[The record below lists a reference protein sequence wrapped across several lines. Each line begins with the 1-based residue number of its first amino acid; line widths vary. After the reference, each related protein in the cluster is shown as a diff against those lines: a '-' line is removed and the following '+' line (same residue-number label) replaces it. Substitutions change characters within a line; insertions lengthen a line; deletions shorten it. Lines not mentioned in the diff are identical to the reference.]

1 MYIHAIYRMTVVILE
16 NNKQYIRSSE
26 FCLKVITKGTN
37 VSLKVIKTNLKLPFK
52 IYLGLKK

>member
-1 MYIHAIYRMTVVILE
+1 MYIYAIYRMTVVILE

-26 FCLKVITKGTN
+26 FCLKVIKKGTN